1 MNKFYV
7 KLSAA
12 LKECEKHLLRLN
24 SAYEKMNNFMPL
36 SPEKYQQLTDDEIE
50 HIDQYLF
57 RFSKLQDAIG
67 ERLFKSVLLYLG
79 EEIHNKS
86 FIDVF
91 NRLEQLEIIEN
102 YDQWM
107 ELREIRNEL
116 THEYDDNP
124 SENAE
129 KINKIFILK
138 DKLANYFLSIKYY
151 ISIK

>member
-1 MNKFYV
+1 LNKYNV
-7 KLSAA
+7 KLNAV
-12 LKECEKHLLRLN
+12 LKECEKHLQRLN
-24 SAYEKMNNFMPL
+24 SAFDKMKIFMPI
-36 SPEKYQQLTDDEIE
+36 SPEKYQQLNDAEIE

-67 ERLFKSVLLYLG
+67 ERLFKSLLLFLG
-79 EEIHNKS
+79 EEVHNKS

-102 YDQWM
+102 YDNWM

-116 THEYDDNP
+116 THEYEDEP

-129 KINKIFILK
+129 KINKIYLLK
-138 DKLANYFLSIKYY
+138 DKLARYYLNVEKFLSV
-151 ISIK
+151 

>member
-1 MNKFYV
+1 MNKYNV
-7 KLSAA
+7 KLNAV
-12 LKECEKHLLRLN
+12 LKECEKHLQRLN
-24 SAYEKMNNFMPL
+24 SAFDKMKIFMPI
-36 SPEKYQQLTDDEIE
+36 SPEKYQQLNDAEIE

-67 ERLFKSVLLYLG
+67 ERLFKSLLLFLG
-79 EEIHNKS
+79 EEVHNKS

-102 YDQWM
+102 YDNWM

-116 THEYDDNP
+116 THEYEDEP

-129 KINKIFILK
+129 KINKIYLLK
-138 DKLANYFLSIKYY
+138 DKLARYYLNVEKFLSV
-151 ISIK
+151 